1 MCGIVGY
8 VGNKTYG
15 PDVVINGL
23 RRLEYRGYDSAGV
36 AIRYNPGERTDEMY
50 GHVIENWRE
59 QGGVDELYDS
69 IPESVIWE
77 SDCVIGHTRWATHGA
92 PSRRNAHPHTSMK
105 RAITLV
111 HNGIIENYETLK
123 KKLIQE
129 GYQFESQTDTEVLA
143 NWIEY
148 RYHQIYSETKG
159 DLELAV
165 RLALEDVVGAY
176 AILVISPE
184 TDRVV
189 MAKKSSPL
197 AIGIADHGFIIA
209 SDATPIVEYTKDI
222 VYLEDGQMAVIE
234 NNADLRLMNLDAT
247 EIDPVIER
255 VDLDLEQI
263 EKGGFDSFMLK
274 EINEQPETIQNCIRG
289 RLTDD
294 LEPLMMGGIDGI
306 MPQLLRANKIFIIA
320 CGTSWH
326 AAIAG
331 KNMIE
336 KLARIPVEVDYAS
349 EFRYRDPIIRP
360 GDVVIGIT
368 QSGETADTKAGLE
381 MAKERGATLF
391 GIVNVVGSSIAR
403 LVDAGI
409 YTHSGVE
416 VGVASTKAFTGQ
428 VAALALLALRMG
440 RQLGNINDDSYLRLK
455 ASLRSIPKK
464 VAKILAN
471 TEEILAIAD
480 EYTDEKYHDFL
491 YLARGYNFP
500 IALEGALKLKEI
512 SYAHAEGYPAGE
524 MKHGP
529 IALID
534 ENCPSVFILP
544 NDKDYGKV
552 ISNMQEVKA
561 RSGKVLAI
569 VNEGD
574 SMAKTIADHVI
585 EIPECEEIFMPLLT
599 VIPLQLISYQIA
611 TKRGKNVDKPRN
623 LAKSVTVE

>member
-8 VGNKTYG
+8 VGSKKYG

-23 RRLEYRGYDSAGV
+23 RRLEYRGYDSAGI
-36 AIRYNPGERTDEMY
+36 AIRYNPGDRTDEMY

-92 PSRRNAHPHTSMK
+92 PSRRNAHPHTSMN

-123 KKLIQE
+123 KKLVQE
-129 GYQFESQTDTEVLA
+129 GYEFESQTDTEVLA

-148 RYHQIYSETKG
+148 IWEKSTT
-159 DLELAV
+159 DFVSAV
-165 RLALEDVVGAY
+165 RFALQDVVGAY
-176 AILVISPE
+176 AILVISPKS
-184 TDRVV
+184 DQLI

-247 EIDPVIER
+247 EIDPVIET

-455 ASLRSIPKK
+455 SALRSIPKK

-471 TEEILAIAD
+471 TDEILAIAD

-491 YLARGYNFP
+491 YLARGFNFP

-611 TKRGKNVDKPRN
+611 SKRGKNVDKPRN

>member
-8 VGNKTYG
+8 VGNKNYG
-15 PDVVINGL
+15 PDVVIRGL
-23 RRLEYRGYDSAGV
+23 RRLEYRGYDSAGI
-36 AIRYNPGERTDEMY
+36 AIRYNPGERADESY

-59 QGGVDELYDS
+59 KGGVDELYDS
-69 IPESVIWE
+69 IPETVLWQSK
-77 SDCVIGHTRWATHGA
+77 CVIGHTRWATHGA
-92 PSRRNAHPHTSMK
+92 PSRRNAHPHTSMN
-105 RAITLV
+105 RTITLV

-123 KKLIQE
+123 KLLIQE
-129 GYQFESQTDTEVLA
+129 GYEFESQTDTEVLA

-148 RYHQIYSETKG
+148 HYNLMDVDGDG

-165 RLALEDVVGAY
+165 RSALKDVVGAY

-184 TDRVV
+184 TDNVI

-197 AIGIADHGFIIA
+197 AIGIAEDGFIIA
-209 SDATPIVEYTKDI
+209 SDATPIIEYTKEV
-222 VYLEDGQMAVIE
+222 VYLEDNQIAVVE
-234 NNADLRLMNLDAT
+234 NNSNLRITNLDAI
-247 EIDPVIER
+247 EIDPVIET
-255 VDLDLEQI
+255 VEMELEQL
-263 EKGGFDSFMLK
+263 EKGGYDSFMLK
-274 EINEQPETIQNCIRG
+274 EINEQAETIQNCIRG

-326 AAIAG
+326 AALAG

-336 KLARIPVEVDYAS
+336 ALARIPVEVDYAS

-368 QSGETADTKAGLE
+368 QSGETADTKAAME
-381 MAKERGATLF
+381 MARERGATLF

-409 YTHSGVE
+409 YTHSGIE

-428 VAALALLALRMG
+428 VAALALLAMRMG

-464 VAKILAN
+464 VAKILSN
-471 TEEILAIAD
+471 TDEILAIAD
-480 EYTDEKYHDFL
+480 EYSDEKYHDFL

-534 ENCPSVFILP
+534 ELCPSIFILP
-544 NDKDYGKV
+544 NDKDYAKV

-574 SMAKTIADHVI
+574 ELTETIADHVI
-585 EIPECEEIFMPLLT
+585 KIPECEAIFMPLLT
-599 VIPLQLISYQIA
+599 VIPLQLISYRIA
-611 TKRGKNVDKPRN
+611 SSRGKNVDKPRN

>member
-23 RRLEYRGYDSAGV
+23 RRLEYRGYDSAGIS
-36 AIRYNPGERTDEMY
+36 IRYNPGERTDEMY
-50 GHVIENWRE
+50 GYAIENWRE
-59 QGGVDELYDS
+59 VGGVDELYDS

-77 SDCVIGHTRWATHGA
+77 SDCVIGHTRWATHGE
-92 PSRRNAHPHTSMK
+92 PSRRNAHPHTSMN
-105 RAITLV
+105 RTITLV
-111 HNGIIENYETLK
+111 HNGIIENYDTLK
-123 KKLIQE
+123 KKLTQE
-129 GYQFESQTDTEVLA
+129 GYEFESQTDTEVLA

-148 RYHQIYSETKG
+148 RYHQIYSETDG
-159 DLELAV
+159 DLEVAV
-165 RLALEDVVGAY
+165 RMALKDVVGAY
-176 AILVISPE
+176 AILVISP
-184 TDRVV
+184 TSNSVV
-189 MAKKSSPL
+189 AAKMSSPL
-197 AIGIADHGFIIA
+197 AIGIADNGFIIA
-209 SDATPIVEYTKDI
+209 SDATPIVEYTKDV
-222 VYLEDGQMAVIE
+222 VYLEDGQLAVIE
-234 NNADLRLMNLDAT
+234 NNSELRLMNLDAK
-247 EIDPVIER
+247 EINPVVET
-255 VDLDLEQI
+255 VDLDLDQI

-289 RLTDD
+289 RLTDG
-294 LEPLMMGGIDGI
+294 LEPLMMGGIDHI

-326 AAIAG
+326 AALTG

-349 EFRYRDPIIRP
+349 EFRYRDPIIHP

-368 QSGETADTKAGLE
+368 QSGETADTKAAME
-381 MAKERGATLF
+381 MARERGATLF

-403 LVDAGI
+403 LADAGI

-428 VAALALLALRMG
+428 VAALALLAIRMG

-455 ASLRSIPKK
+455 SSLKSIPAK
-464 VAKILAN
+464 VAKILSK
-471 TEEILAIAD
+471 TDDILAIAN
-480 EYTDEKYHDFL
+480 EYARDDYQDFL

-534 ENCPSVFILP
+534 EQCPSVFILP

-561 RSGKVLAI
+561 RKGKVLAI

-574 SMAKTIADHVI
+574 EMAKTIADHVI
-585 EIPECEEIFMPLLT
+585 EIPECEDIFMPLLT

-611 TKRGKNVDKPRN
+611 TRRGKNVDKPRN

>member
-8 VGNKTYG
+8 FGGNDTAKS
-15 PDVVINGL
+15 VVLKGL
-23 RRLEYRGYDSAGV
+23 QRLEYRGYDSAGIAV
-36 AIRYNPGERTDEMY
+36 KYSDGVVLAKG
-50 GHVIENWRE
+50 V
-59 QGGVDELYDS
+59 GGVDGLLESSSAL
-69 IPESVIWE
+69 PESDIA
-77 SDCVIGHTRWATHGA
+77 IGHTRWATHGA
-92 PSRRNAHPHTSMK
+92 PTEDNAHPHVSNQGK
-105 RAITLV
+105 VTLV

-123 KKLIQE
+123 TKLKSE
-129 GYQFESQTDTEVLA
+129 GYTFYSQTDTEVLT
-143 NWIEY
+143 NWIEFVWG
-148 RYHQIYSETKG
+148 SVKG
-159 DLELAV
+159 DFVTAV
-165 RLALEDVVGAY
+165 RTALKDVVGAY
-176 AILVISPE
+176 AILVVDSE
-184 TDRVV
+184 TRQMV

-197 AIGIADHGFIIA
+197 AIGISDDGYIIA

-222 VYLEDGQMAVIE
+222 IYLEDGQIAHINESSELSVTDMNAVEISPNIE
-234 NNADLRLMNLDAT
+234 T
-247 EIDPVIER
+247 VE
-255 VDLDLEQI
+255 LDLESI
-263 EKGGFDSFMLK
+263 EKGGYDSFMLK
-274 EINEQPETIQNCIRG
+274 EINEQPDTIQNCIRG
-289 RLTDD
+289 RLTDGLD
-294 LEPLMMGGIDGI
+294 PLMMGGIEKV

-326 AAIAG
+326 AALTG

-349 EFRYRDPIIRP
+349 EFRYRDPIIHQ
-360 GDVVIGIT
+360 GDVVIAIS
-368 QSGETADTKAGLE
+368 QSGETADTKAAME
-381 MAKERGATLF
+381 MARERGATLF

-403 LVDAGI
+403 LADAGI

-428 VAALALLALRMG
+428 VSALALLAMKLG
-440 RQLGNINDDSYLRLK
+440 RQLGNINDDMYLRLK
-455 ASLRSIPKK
+455 GALRAIPSK
-464 VAKILAN
+464 VAKILDKTDDILEIAN
-471 TEEILAIAD
+471 QYARD
-480 EYTDEKYHDFL
+480 DYHDFL

-534 ENCPSVFILP
+534 EQCPSVFILP

-561 RSGKVLAI
+561 RKGKVLAI
-569 VNEGD
+569 VTEGD
-574 SMAKTIADHVI
+574 EMAKTIADHVI
-585 EIPECEEIFMPLLT
+585 EIPECESIFTPLLT

-611 TKRGKNVDKPRN
+611 TQRGKNVDKPRN

>member
-8 VGNKTYG
+8 IGNKKYG

-23 RRLEYRGYDSAGV
+23 RRLEYRGYDSAGIS
-36 AIRYNPGERTDEMY
+36 IRYSPGERTDEMY
-50 GHVIENWRE
+50 GYAIENWRE
-59 QGGVDELYDS
+59 VGGVDELYDS

-77 SDCVIGHTRWATHGA
+77 SDCVIGHTRWATHGE
-92 PSRRNAHPHTSMK
+92 PSRRNAHPHTSMN
-105 RAITLV
+105 RTITLV

-129 GYQFESQTDTEVLA
+129 GYEFESDTDTEVLA

-148 RYHQIYSETKG
+148 MYHQIYSEGDG

-165 RLALEDVVGAY
+165 RMALKDVVGAY
-176 AILVISPE
+176 AILVISP
-184 TDRVV
+184 TSSNVV
-189 MAKKSSPL
+189 AAKMSSPL
-197 AIGIADHGFIIA
+197 AIGVAEGGFIIA
-209 SDATPIVEYTKDI
+209 SDATPIVEYTKEVI
-222 VYLEDGQMAVIE
+222 YLEDGQLAVIE
-234 NNADLRLMNLDAT
+234 NNSELRLMNLDAK
-247 EIDPVIER
+247 EINPVVET
-255 VDLDLEQI
+255 VDLDLDQI

-326 AAIAG
+326 AALAG

-368 QSGETADTKAGLE
+368 QSGETADTKAALE
-381 MAKERGATLF
+381 MARERGATLF

-428 VAALALLALRMG
+428 VAAMALLALKLG
-440 RQLGNINDDSYLRLK
+440 RQLGNINDDSYVRLK
-455 ASLRSIPKK
+455 RSLGSIPKK
-464 VAKILAN
+464 VAKILTQ
-471 TEEILAIAD
+471 TEEIFQVAD
-480 EYTDEKYHDFL
+480 EYAREDYQDFL

-534 ENCPSVFILP
+534 ETCPSVFILP

-561 RSGKVLAI
+561 RKGKVLAI

-574 SMAKTIADHVI
+574 EMAKTIADHVI
-585 EIPECEEIFMPLLT
+585 EIPECDPLFMPMLT
-599 VIPLQLISYQIA
+599 VIPLQLISYKIA
-611 TKRGKNVDKPRN
+611 VNRSKNVDKPRN

>member
-8 VGNKTYG
+8 FGGNDTAKN
-15 PDVVINGL
+15 VVLKGL
-23 RRLEYRGYDSAGV
+23 QRLEYRGYDSAGIAV
-36 AIRYNPGERTDEMY
+36 KYSDGVVLAKG
-50 GHVIENWRE
+50 V
-59 QGGVDELYDS
+59 GGVDGLLESSSAL
-69 IPESVIWE
+69 PESDIA
-77 SDCVIGHTRWATHGA
+77 IGHTRWATHGA
-92 PSRRNAHPHTSMK
+92 PTEDNAHPHVSNQGK
-105 RAITLV
+105 VTLV

-123 KKLIQE
+123 TKLKSE
-129 GYQFESQTDTEVLA
+129 GYTFYSETDTEVLT
-143 NWIEY
+143 NWIEFVWG
-148 RYHQIYSETKG
+148 SVKG
-159 DLELAV
+159 DFVTAV
-165 RLALEDVVGAY
+165 RAALKDVVGAY
-176 AILVISPE
+176 AILVVDSE
-184 TDRVV
+184 TRQMV

-197 AIGIADHGFIIA
+197 AIGISDDGYIIA

-222 VYLEDGQMAVIE
+222 IYLEDGQIAHINENSELSVTDMNAVEISPNIE
-234 NNADLRLMNLDAT
+234 T
-247 EIDPVIER
+247 VE
-255 VDLDLEQI
+255 LDLESI
-263 EKGGFDSFMLK
+263 EKGGYDSFMLK
-274 EINEQPETIQNCIRG
+274 EINEQPDTIQNCIRG
-289 RLTDD
+289 RLTDGLD
-294 LEPLMMGGIDGI
+294 PLMMGGIEKV

-326 AAIAG
+326 AALTG

-349 EFRYRDPIIRP
+349 EFRYRDPIIHQ
-360 GDVVIGIT
+360 GDVVIAIS
-368 QSGETADTKAGLE
+368 QSGETADTKAAME
-381 MAKERGATLF
+381 MARERGATLF

-403 LVDAGI
+403 LADAGI

-428 VAALALLALRMG
+428 VSALALLAMKLG
-440 RQLGNINDDSYLRLK
+440 RQLGNINDDMYLRLK
-455 ASLRSIPKK
+455 GALRAIPSK
-464 VAKILAN
+464 VSKILDKTNDILEIAN
-471 TEEILAIAD
+471 QYAIED
-480 EYTDEKYHDFL
+480 YHDFL

-534 ENCPSVFILP
+534 EQCPSVFILP

-561 RSGKVLAI
+561 RKGKVLAI
-569 VNEGD
+569 VTEGD
-574 SMAKTIADHVI
+574 EMAKTIADHVI
-585 EIPECEEIFMPLLT
+585 EIPECESIFTPLLT

-611 TKRGKNVDKPRN
+611 TQRGKNVDKPRN

>member
-8 VGNKTYG
+8 VGSKTYG

-23 RRLEYRGYDSAGV
+23 RRLEYRGYDSAGI
-36 AIRYNPGERTDEMY
+36 AIRYNPGERSDELY

-92 PSRRNAHPHTSMK
+92 PSRRNAHPHTSMN

-129 GYQFESQTDTEVLA
+129 GYEFESQTDTEVLA

-148 RYHQIYSETKG
+148 IWEKSAT
-159 DLELAV
+159 DFVSAV
-165 RLALEDVVGAY
+165 RFALQDVVGAY
-176 AILVISPE
+176 AILVISPKS
-184 TDRVV
+184 DQLI

-197 AIGIADHGFIIA
+197 AIGIADHGFVIA

-222 VYLEDGQMAVIE
+222 VYLEDDQMAVIE
-234 NNADLRLMNLDAT
+234 NNADLRLMNLDAI
-247 EIDPVIER
+247 EVDPVIET

-289 RLTDD
+289 RLTED

-326 AAIAG
+326 AALAG

-471 TEEILAIAD
+471 TDEILAIAD
-480 EYTDEKYHDFL
+480 EYADEKYHDFL
-491 YLARGYNFP
+491 YLARGHNFP

-611 TKRGKNVDKPRN
+611 SQRGKNVDKPRN

>member
-8 VGNKTYG
+8 VGSKTYG

-23 RRLEYRGYDSAGV
+23 RRLEYRGYDSAGI

-92 PSRRNAHPHTSMK
+92 PSRRNAHPHTSMH

-129 GYQFESQTDTEVLA
+129 GYEFESQTDTEVLA

-148 RYHQIYSETKG
+148 IWEKSAT
-159 DLELAV
+159 DFVSAV
-165 RLALEDVVGAY
+165 RFALQDVVGAY
-176 AILVISPE
+176 AILVISPKS
-184 TDRVV
+184 DQLI

-222 VYLEDGQMAVIE
+222 VYLEDDQMAVIE

-289 RLTDD
+289 RLTED

-428 VAALALLALRMG
+428 VAALALLALKMG

>member
-8 VGNKTYG
+8 VGKKTYG

-23 RRLEYRGYDSAGV
+23 RRLEYRGYDSAGIS
-36 AIRYNPGERTDEMY
+36 IRYNPGERTDEMY
-50 GHVIENWRE
+50 GHAIENWRE
-59 QGGVDELYDS
+59 VGGVDELYDS

-77 SDCVIGHTRWATHGA
+77 SDCVIGHTRWATHGE
-92 PSRRNAHPHTSMK
+92 PSRRNAHPHTSMN
-105 RAITLV
+105 RTITLV
-111 HNGIIENYETLK
+111 HNGIIENYDTLK
-123 KKLIQE
+123 KKLVQE
-129 GYQFESQTDTEVLA
+129 GYEFESQTDTEVLA

-148 RYHQIYSETKG
+148 MYHKIYSETDG
-159 DLELAV
+159 DLEVAV
-165 RLALEDVVGAY
+165 RMALKDVVGAY
-176 AILVISPE
+176 AILVISP
-184 TDRVV
+184 TSNSVV
-189 MAKKSSPL
+189 AAKMSSPL
-197 AIGIADHGFIIA
+197 AIGIADNGFIIA
-209 SDATPIVEYTKDI
+209 SDATPIVEYTKDV
-222 VYLEDGQMAVIE
+222 VYLEDGQLVVIE
-234 NNADLRLMNLDAT
+234 NNSELRLMNLDAK
-247 EIDPVIER
+247 EINPVVET
-255 VDLDLEQI
+255 VDLDLDQI

-326 AAIAG
+326 AALAG

-368 QSGETADTKAGLE
+368 QSGETADTKAALE
-381 MAKERGATLF
+381 MARERGATLF

-440 RQLGNINDDSYLRLK
+440 RQLGNISDDSYLRLK
-455 ASLRSIPKK
+455 GSLRSIPAK
-464 VAKILAN
+464 VAKILTQ
-471 TEEILAIAD
+471 TEDILAIAD
-480 EYTDEKYHDFL
+480 EYADEMYHDFL

-534 ENCPSVFILP
+534 EQCPSVFILP

-561 RSGKVLAI
+561 RKGKVLAI

-574 SMAKTIADHVI
+574 EMAKTIADHVI
-585 EIPECEEIFMPLLT
+585 EIPECEDIFMPLLT

>member
-8 VGNKTYG
+8 FGGSNTAKE
-15 PDVVINGL
+15 VVLKGL
-23 RRLEYRGYDSAGV
+23 QRLEYRGYDSAGIAV
-36 AIRYNPGERTDEMY
+36 KYDDGVVLAKG
-50 GHVIENWRE
+50 V
-59 QGGVDELYDS
+59 GGVDGLFESSSAL
-69 IPESVIWE
+69 PETNIA
-77 SDCVIGHTRWATHGA
+77 IGHTRWATHGA
-92 PSRRNAHPHTSMK
+92 PTEDNAHPHVSTFGK
-105 RAITLV
+105 VTLV

-123 KKLIQE
+123 KKLLIE
-129 GYQFESQTDTEVLA
+129 GYSFYSETDTEVLT
-143 NWIEY
+143 NWIEFVWK
-148 RYHQIYSETKG
+148 SVNADFVT
-159 DLELAV
+159 AV
-165 RLALEDVVGAY
+165 RTALKDVVGAY
-176 AILVISPE
+176 AILVLDS
-184 TDRVV
+184 DSKQMV

-197 AIGIADHGFIIA
+197 AIGISENEFIIA

-222 VYLEDGQMAVIE
+222 IYLEDDQIAHISESSELTITNMDAVEVSPNIE
-234 NNADLRLMNLDAT
+234 T
-247 EIDPVIER
+247 VE
-255 VDLDLEQI
+255 LDLESI
-263 EKGGFDSFMLK
+263 EKGGYDSFMLK

-289 RLTDD
+289 RLTDG
-294 LEPLMMGGIDGI
+294 LEPLMMGGIEKVL
-306 MPQLLRANKIFIIA
+306 PKLLRANKIFIIA

-326 AAIAG
+326 AALTG

-336 KLARIPVEVDYAS
+336 SLARIPVEVDYAS
-349 EFRYRDPIIRP
+349 EFRYRDPIIHQ
-360 GDVVIGIT
+360 GDVVIAIS
-368 QSGETADTKAGLE
+368 QSGETADTKAAME
-381 MAKERGATLF
+381 MARERGATLF

-403 LVDAGI
+403 LADAGI

-428 VAALALLALRMG
+428 VSALALLAMKLG
-440 RQLGNINDDSYLRLK
+440 RQLGNLNDDTYLRLK
-455 ASLRSIPKK
+455 SSLRSVPEK
-464 VAKILAN
+464 VAKIL
-471 TEEILAIAD
+471 TQTDEILSIANQYARD
-480 EYTDEKYHDFL
+480 DYHDFL

-534 ENCPSVFILP
+534 EQCPSVFILP

-561 RSGKVLAI
+561 RKGKVLAI

-574 SMAKTIADHVI
+574 TMAQTIADHVI
-585 EIPECEEIFMPLLT
+585 EIPECEAVFMPLLT

-611 TKRGKNVDKPRN
+611 TQRGKNVDKPRN

>member
-8 VGNKTYG
+8 IGNKKYG

-23 RRLEYRGYDSAGV
+23 RRLEYRGYDSAGIS
-36 AIRYNPGERTDEMY
+36 IRYSPGERTDEMY
-50 GHVIENWRE
+50 GYAIENWRE
-59 QGGVDELYDS
+59 VGGVDELYDS

-77 SDCVIGHTRWATHGA
+77 SDCVIGHTRWATHGE
-92 PSRRNAHPHTSMK
+92 PSRRNAHPHTSMN
-105 RAITLV
+105 RTITLV

-129 GYQFESQTDTEVLA
+129 GYEFESQTDTEVLA

-148 RYHQIYSETKG
+148 IYHKIYSETDG
-159 DLELAV
+159 DLEVAV
-165 RLALEDVVGAY
+165 RTALNDVVGAY
-176 AILVISPE
+176 AILVISP
-184 TDRVV
+184 TSNNVV
-189 MAKKSSPL
+189 AAKMSSPL
-197 AIGIADHGFIIA
+197 AIGVAEDGFIIA
-209 SDATPIVEYTKDI
+209 SDATPIVEYTKEVI
-222 VYLEDGQMAVIE
+222 YLEDGQLAVIE
-234 NNADLRLMNLDAT
+234 NNSELRLMNLDAK
-247 EIDPVIER
+247 EINPVVET
-255 VDLDLEQI
+255 VDLDLDQI

-326 AAIAG
+326 AALAG

-368 QSGETADTKAGLE
+368 QSGETADTKAALE
-381 MAKERGATLF
+381 MARERGATLF

-428 VAALALLALRMG
+428 VAAMALLALKLG
-440 RQLGNINDDSYLRLK
+440 RQLGNINNDSYVRLK
-455 ASLRSIPKK
+455 RSLGSIPKK
-464 VAKILAN
+464 VAKILTQ
-471 TEEILAIAD
+471 TEEIFKVAD
-480 EYTDEKYHDFL
+480 EYSNDEYKDFL

-534 ENCPSVFILP
+534 ETCPSVFILP

-561 RSGKVLAI
+561 RKGKVLAI

-574 SMAKTIADHVI
+574 EMAKTIADHVI
-585 EIPECEEIFMPLLT
+585 EIPECDPLFMPMLT
-599 VIPLQLISYQIA
+599 VIPLQLISYKIA
-611 TKRGKNVDKPRN
+611 VNRGKNVDKPRN

>member
-8 VGNKTYG
+8 VGAKKYG

-23 RRLEYRGYDSAGV
+23 RRLEYRGYDSAGI
-36 AIRYNPGERTDEMY
+36 AIRYNPGERSNELY
-50 GHVIENWRE
+50 GYVIENWRE
-59 QGGVDELYDS
+59 QGGVDDLYDS

-77 SDCVIGHTRWATHGA
+77 SDCVIGHTRWATHGV

-105 RAITLV
+105 RTITLV

-129 GYQFESQTDTEVLA
+129 GYEFESQTDTEVLA

-148 RYHQIYSETKG
+148 RYHQIYSEGDG

-165 RLALEDVVGAY
+165 RMALQDVVGAY

-184 TDRVV
+184 SEHVV

-197 AIGIADHGFIIA
+197 AIGIAEDGFIIA
-209 SDATPIVEYTKDI
+209 SDATPIVEYTKDVI
-222 VYLEDGQMAVIE
+222 YLEDDQIAVIE
-234 NNADLRLMNLDAT
+234 NKENLRLMDLDAT
-247 EIDPVIER
+247 EINPVIET
-255 VDLDLEQI
+255 VDLNLDQI

-289 RLTDD
+289 RLTEG

-326 AAIAG
+326 AALAG

-336 KLARIPVEVDYAS
+336 TLARIPVEVDYAS

-368 QSGETADTKAGLE
+368 QSGETADTKAALE
-381 MAKERGATLF
+381 MARERGATLF

-428 VAALALLALRMG
+428 VAALALLALKMG
-440 RQLGNINDDSYLRLK
+440 RQLGNISDDSYLRLK
-455 ASLRSIPKK
+455 GSLRSIPAK
-464 VAKILAN
+464 VAKILTQ
-471 TEEILAIAD
+471 TEAILAIAD
-480 EYTDEKYHDFL
+480 EYADEMYHDFL

-534 ENCPSVFILP
+534 EKCPSVFILP

-561 RSGKVLAI
+561 RKGKVLAI

-585 EIPECEEIFMPLLT
+585 EIPECDPLFMPLLT